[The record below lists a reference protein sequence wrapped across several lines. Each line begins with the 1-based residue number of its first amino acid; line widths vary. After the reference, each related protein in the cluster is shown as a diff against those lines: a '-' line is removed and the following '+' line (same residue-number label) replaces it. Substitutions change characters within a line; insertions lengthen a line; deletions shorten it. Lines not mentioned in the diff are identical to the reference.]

1 MVSVVEHLLR
11 EGTIVEAEGRWQIR
25 GDMAAPRMD
34 VPDSLRRLIEK
45 QYEGLRAEEQHVLEA
60 GSVAGAEFAAAAV
73 AAALGQEIE
82 AVEGWCEGLARK
94 GQFVR
99 ASGVEEWPD
108 GTIGGR
114 YSFLHA
120 LYQHVVYDRVAA
132 ARRLRFHRRIGERKA
147 TAYGPQAGEIAGELA
162 AHFESGRDIGKAVRA
177 LGQAGENAIGRHA
190 HQEAIRHLTRGLE
203 LLPSLPDTPERAQ
216 RELTLRVALATPLM
230 AIKGYAAPEV
240 EQTYARAYALCAE
253 VEHTSSAT
261 RGSEGSE
268 RAPARTVTGRD
279 GGRTSHSLFS
289 VLRGLVSFH
298 HVRAELRAGR
308 AVGERLLRFT
318 EGVEDPLPLVQA
330 HYGQGA
336 ILFDLAELAPALSH
350 LERALALY
358 HTQQHEAHVSLYGGY
373 DPGVACL
380 HWSAMTLWFLGY
392 PDQAQRRSDEALRLA
407 QELAH
412 PFSLAWAW
420 HIAAVVHQYRGERQA
435 ARECVNVALALAREH
450 GLAFVSALAMLL
462 HGWGLVG
469 QGQAEEGIAGMRAG
483 LSAYQATGAAL
494 TLPGYL
500 AMLAAAHAR
509 VGQIPEALCLVD
521 EALTVLNRTEE
532 RLHEV
537 DLYRLK
543 GEFILRST
551 VPNPCVEAEAYMRRA
566 LEIARRQGAKSLELR
581 AAMSLGRLWQKQ
593 GRAEEARRLLEE
605 VYGWFTEGFET
616 RDLRDAEKFL
626 AALGSTIARPAD
638 KKIAE
643 PSGAVRTLG
652 ASAGVTP
659 PHLWVPGHETAAPP
673 ASQPQLSSGPLPASE
688 QVFRKEGEYWTL
700 VFQGDVCR
708 IRDIRGLQYLAHLLR
723 YPQQEVH
730 VLTLVTGGVEPSDAI
745 SLAPSAG
752 ERRYPQEDAA
762 LGFTDAGDVLD
773 TQARAAYKQRLRELH
788 AELEEARGYN
798 DLGRAEK
805 VREEID
811 FLTQE
816 LSLAVGLGGR
826 ARKAASVT
834 ERARVNV
841 TRALKA
847 AIKKIADAH
856 PSLGQHLAR
865 TVKTGTF
872 CSYTPDLPCSWQ
884 F

>member
-1 MVSVVEHLLR
+1 
-11 EGTIVEAEGRWQIR
+11 
-25 GDMAAPRMD
+25 
-34 VPDSLRRLIEK
+34 
-45 QYEGLRAEEQHVLEA
+45 
-60 GSVAGAEFAAAAV
+60 
-73 AAALGQEIE
+73 
-82 AVEGWCEGLARK
+82 
-94 GQFVR
+94 
-99 ASGVEEWPD
+99 
-108 GTIGGR
+108 
-114 YSFLHA
+114 
-120 LYQHVVYDRVAA
+120 
-132 ARRLRFHRRIGERKA
+132 
-147 TAYGPQAGEIAGELA
+147 
-162 AHFESGRDIGKAVRA
+162 
-177 LGQAGENAIGRHA
+177 
-190 HQEAIRHLTRGLE
+190 
-203 LLPSLPDTPERAQ
+203 
-216 RELTLRVALATPLM
+216 
-230 AIKGYAAPEV
+230 
-240 EQTYARAYALCAE
+240 
-253 VEHTSSAT
+253 
-261 RGSEGSE
+261 
-268 RAPARTVTGRD
+268 
-279 GGRTSHSLFS
+279 
-289 VLRGLVSFH
+289 
-298 HVRAELRAGR
+298 
-308 AVGERLLRFT
+308 
-318 EGVEDPLPLVQA
+318 
-330 HYGQGA
+330 
-336 ILFDLAELAPALSH
+336 
-350 LERALALY
+350 
-358 HTQQHEAHVSLYGGY
+358 
-373 DPGVACL
+373 
-380 HWSAMTLWFLGY
+380 
-392 PDQAQRRSDEALRLA
+392 
-407 QELAH
+407 
-412 PFSLAWAW
+412 
-420 HIAAVVHQYRGERQA
+420 
-435 ARECVNVALALAREH
+435 
-450 GLAFVSALAMLL
+450 
-462 HGWGLVG
+462 
-469 QGQAEEGIAGMRAG
+469 
-483 LSAYQATGAAL
+483 
-494 TLPGYL
+494 
-500 AMLAAAHAR
+500 
-509 VGQIPEALCLVD
+509 
-521 EALTVLNRTEE
+521 
-532 RLHEV
+532 
-537 DLYRLK
+537 
-543 GEFILRST
+543 
-551 VPNPCVEAEAYMRRA
+551 
-566 LEIARRQGAKSLELR
+566 
-581 AAMSLGRLWQKQ
+581 MSLGRLWQKQ